1 MQVEGTTSAFIPIP
15 AGVPQGS
22 VLGPLLF
29 LPTACENAT
38 TSCSQFADD
47 TALIA
52 IAGSYIECEAALQR
66 SVDAAAEWLEHWHLL
81 VNKTKTVILPFYHA
95 NRPPPQLPEIK
106 LGQTLLETVTQ
117 HRHLGIIFQHDL
129 RWSAHLDFVLKK
141 AVKKKKKKIHGSR
154 ETRPKAQFS
163 ASAGTPPPS
172 WIKAQMQLLNGGR

>member
-1 MQVEGTTSAFIPIP
+1 MTRRRQRVQVEGTTSAFIPIP

-22 VLGPLLF
+22 VLEPLLF
-29 LPTACENAT
+29 LAYTIDLPTACENAT
-38 TSCSQFADD
+38 TLCSQSADD

-66 SVDAAAEWLEHWHLL
+66 SVDAAAEWLECWHLL

-95 NRPPPQLPEIK
+95 NRPPPRLPEIK

-129 RWSAHLDFVLKK
+129 RW
-141 AVKKKKKKIHGSR
+141 
-154 ETRPKAQFS
+154 
-163 ASAGTPPPS
+163 
-172 WIKAQMQLLNGGR
+172 